1 MEHFIHELNNPT
13 AYFVGVLII
22 IIIGYIRQNKIF
34 AKPEDLSALELRM
47 QKDNSEKFLTK
58 EFYNE
63 SRQNIND
70 KIDKLD
76 ENLTK
81 IEQQNSRI
89 LEILINKE

>member
-1 MEHFIHELNNPT
+1 MENFIRELNNPT

-34 AKPEDLSALELRM
+34 AKPEDLTALELRL
-47 QKDNSEKFLTK
+47 KKETDEKFLTK
-58 EFYNE
+58 EFYME
-63 SRQNIND
+63 SRENIND

-76 ENLTK
+76 ENITK

-89 LEILINKE
+89 LEILIGKE